1 MDAVNLAQHLLKN
14 LRDRKERMSE
24 ALIAGSIATM
34 DEYRF
39 VVGQMRGMAY
49 AEDEIRAAMK
59 GMEEDDD

>member
-24 ALIAGSIATM
+24 ALIAGNIATM

>member
-1 MDAVNLAQHLLKN
+1 MDAVNLAQHLLKS
-14 LRDRKERMSE
+14 LRERKERMGES
-24 ALIAGSIATM
+24 LLSGSIGTM

-39 VVGQMRGMAY
+39 VVGQIRGMTY

>member
-1 MDAVNLAQHLLKN
+1 MDAVNLAQHLLKS
-14 LRDRKERMSE
+14 LRERKDRMGES
-24 ALIAGSIATM
+24 LLSGSIGTM

-39 VVGQMRGMAY
+39 VVGQIRGMTY